1 MSNGPAARP
10 VNAPIMRLLTQL
22 NGVIHFECNARF
34 SDGNFDRVI
43 DATYSFTG
51 VGSDM

>member
-1 MSNGPAARP
+1 MSNGPPARP

-22 NGVIHFECNARF
+22 NGVIHSECNARF

-43 DATYSFTG
+43 DATCSLTKSG
-51 VGSDM
+51 AEM